1 MSVDCAGSGR
11 QSMRGAQGLR
21 HEAPSATAARVQL
34 KVNVLGSV
42 LLASGAVALAQA
54 PQPAVATG
62 QAATD
67 TEQGAGRN
75 LTNQAVPMFMSEAN
89 NPGGYDEEIDLP
101 PRTYGL
107 RVEYTF

>member
-1 MSVDCAGSGR
+1 
-11 QSMRGAQGLR
+11 
-21 HEAPSATAARVQL
+21 
-34 KVNVLGSV
+34 
-42 LLASGAVALAQA
+42 LLNAQA
-54 PQPAVATG
+54 AYTPAQLDRLRLVLW
-62 QAATD
+62 
-67 TEQGAGRN
+67 GRN

>member
-1 MSVDCAGSGR
+1 LDR
-11 QSMRGAQGLR
+11 LR
-21 HEAPSATAARVQL
+21 LSL
-34 KVNVLGSV
+34 W
-42 LLASGAVALAQA
+42 
-54 PQPAVATG
+54 
-62 QAATD
+62 
-67 TEQGAGRN
+67 GRN